1 VTPIC
6 LAEPTGSSALG
17 TTAQHRQQDAEDP
30 GRRRR
35 ILCVD
40 DDPVVL
46 SLQRA
51 LLESAGF
58 SVITARDGEEG
69 LRRFSAEF
77 PDAVV
82 LDYAMPGMN
91 GAALAVQMRR
101 IAEDVPLILNSGS
114 LTVSAEE
121 ARLFER
127 VLSKGLAPG
136 MLVRVLREIFPPLSA
151 GARMIASGFAEDDE
165 GWRVRPATSEGG

>member
-1 VTPIC
+1 MTQIC
-6 LAEPTGSSALG
+6 LESIGSYALEE
-17 TTAQHRQQDAEDP
+17 TAQRRQQDAEDQR
-30 GRRRR
+30 RRRR

-58 SVITARDGEEG
+58 SVITARDGKEG

-77 PDAVV
+77 PDAAV

-91 GAALAVQMRR
+91 GAALAAQMRR

-114 LTVSAEE
+114 VTVSAEE

-136 MLVRVLREIFPPLSA
+136 LLVRVLREIFPLLGA
-151 GARMIASGFAEDDE
+151 GA
-165 GWRVRPATSEGG
+165 P